1 MGMKNTEMKA
11 TGKKVTEMKTTG
23 TKIMEMKTT
32 GMKAMEMGMMKRN
45 RIEISV
51 KGLILAVVVIIALVL
66 SAISLYM
73 VTRSRSTI
81 NDGNTQ
87 YSQLMSRYSEI
98 NATLYDGLY
107 VSGEKVVDVIKDCAG
122 DLKDGVVVIT
132 LMDADSATAA
142 DKNGQTYKTT
152 NGYNVSNKSDKEYI
166 NPSGTFVGSVEKN
179 ANGMVTKIT
188 FTQKK

>member
-1 MGMKNTEMKA
+1 MK
-11 TGKKVTEMKTTG
+11 
-23 TKIMEMKTT
+23 
-32 GMKAMEMGMMKRN
+32 KRN

-107 VSGEKVVDVIKDCAG
+107 VSGDKVIDVIKDCASV
-122 DLKDGVVVIT
+122 LSDGVAVIT
-132 LMDADSATAA
+132 LMDAEGKGSGRQGTTYNSVTA
-142 DKNGQTYKTT
+142 
-152 NGYNVSNKSDKEYI
+152 YNVPEKSNEEYI
-166 NPSGTFVGSVEKN
+166 NPSGTFVGSVTKN
-179 ANGMVTKIT
+179 SNGMVTKIT
-188 FTQKK
+188 FTQTN

>member
-1 MGMKNTEMKA
+1 MK
-11 TGKKVTEMKTTG
+11 
-23 TKIMEMKTT
+23 
-32 GMKAMEMGMMKRN
+32 KRN

-107 VSGEKVVDVIKDCAG
+107 VSGEKVIDVIKDCSES
-122 DLKDGVVVIT
+122 LSDGVAVIT
-132 LMDADSATAA
+132 LMDAEGKGSGRQGTTYNTNSAYVAPER
-142 DKNGQTYKTT
+142 
-152 NGYNVSNKSDKEYI
+152 SNEEYI
-166 NPSGTFVGSVEKN
+166 NPSGTFVGSVTKN
-179 ANGMVTKIT
+179 SNGMVTKIT
-188 FTQKK
+188 FTQTN

>member
-1 MGMKNTEMKA
+1 MT
-11 TGKKVTEMKTTG
+11 KVIESRMAG
-23 TKIMEMKTT
+23 ERENGNGIVRNELVRNRIV
-32 GMKAMEMGMMKRN
+32 RN

-73 VTRSRSTI
+73 VTRSKGTI

-87 YSQLMSRYSEI
+87 YSQLMSDYSEI

-107 VSGEKVVDVIKDCAG
+107 VSGDKVIDVIEDCAG
-122 DLKDGVVVIT
+122 TLSEGVVVIT
-132 LMDADSATAA
+132 LESETPGAA
-142 DKNGQTYKTT
+142 GTTKTYKAA
-152 NGYNVSNKSDKEYI
+152 NAYKEAALSRNAAAYI
-166 NPSGTFVGSVEKN
+166 NPSGTFVGMVSKN

-188 FTQKK
+188 FTQTN

>member
-1 MGMKNTEMKA
+1 MINTLKR
-11 TGKKVTEMKTTG
+11 
-23 TKIMEMKTT
+23 
-32 GMKAMEMGMMKRN
+32 RN

-107 VSGEKVVDVIKDCAG
+107 VSGEKVIDVIKDCAAE
-122 DLKDGVVVIT
+122 LKDGVVVIT
-132 LMDADSATAA
+132 LMDADSSTAA
-142 DKNGQTYKTT
+142 DRNGQTYKTM
-152 NGYNVSNKSDKEYI
+152 NGYNVTNKSDKEYI

>member
-1 MGMKNTEMKA
+1 MK
-11 TGKKVTEMKTTG
+11 
-23 TKIMEMKTT
+23 
-32 GMKAMEMGMMKRN
+32 KRN

-107 VSGEKVVDVIKDCAG
+107 VSGEKVMDVIKDCSS
-122 DLKDGVVVIT
+122 DLSDGVVVIT
-132 LMDADSATAA
+132 LMDSEGNDTE
-142 DKNGQTYKTT
+142 KMGQTYKTK
-152 NGYNVSNKSDKEYI
+152 NGYAITEKSSKEYI
-166 NPSGTFVGSVEKN
+166 NPSGTFVGSVSKN
-179 ANGMVTKIT
+179 SNGMVTQIT

>member
-1 MGMKNTEMKA
+1 MK
-11 TGKKVTEMKTTG
+11 
-23 TKIMEMKTT
+23 
-32 GMKAMEMGMMKRN
+32 KRN

-107 VSGEKVVDVIKDCAG
+107 VSGEKVIDVIKDCAG
-122 DLKDGVVVIT
+122 TLSEGVAVVT
-132 LMDADSATAA
+132 LMDAEGKGSGREGT
-142 DKNGQTYKTT
+142 TYNSTS
-152 NGYNVSNKSDKEYI
+152 GYVAPARSNEEYI
-166 NPSGTFVGSVEKN
+166 NPSGTFVGSVTKN
-179 ANGMVTKIT
+179 SNGMVTKIT
-188 FTQKK
+188 FTQTN